1 MAIIPTGNAD
11 IAALGLRVANAWAN
25 HPSLTL
31 SWITQADAVTL
42 TTNYSNAILQA
53 SQTRGTGR
61 NNLRAMWD
69 LEKTINDN
77 LFRLKQLI
85 QIEYGKKQLRSH
97 YADFGIIKEGSN
109 YKLPTDRDKR
119 LEALRLMTSSLATAP
134 FQAHPYGEAY
144 WQNILTQYIAEKTAL
159 EIQVGQVSLKVQ
171 DKIHLKKQVLELLR
185 AMKLI
190 VLANYR
196 GDAKDILRTFGYL
209 DERV

>member
-42 TTNYSNAILQA
+42 TTNYSNAILQT
-53 SQTRGTGR
+53 SQTKVTGR
-61 NNLRAMWD
+61 SRIRTLKD
-69 LEKTINDN
+69 LDKTINDN
-77 LFRLKQLI
+77 LFLLKQLI
-85 QIEYGKKQLRSH
+85 QVEYGKKQLQSH
-97 YADFGIIKEGSN
+97 YADFGIIKEDRT

-159 EIQVGQVSLKVQ
+159 EIQVGQVSVKVQ

-185 AMKLI
+185 AIRLI

-196 GDAKDILRTFGYL
+196 DNAKDILRTFGYL